1 MKVSVTQLC
10 PTLCDP
16 MDCSP
21 PGCFVQEIFH
31 IILVG
36 QKDHLEKRM
45 VTHSSNL
52 AWRSPWTEVPG
63 RLQSMGSQRAGHT
76 GRFVVSVTPLVLITS
91 EAGKEKQVSGFKGLT
106 M

>member
-1 MKVSVTQLC
+1 
-10 PTLCDP
+10 

-21 PGCFVQEIFH
+21 PGSFVHEIFH
-31 IILVG
+31 IIIVG

-45 VTHSSNL
+45 ATHSSNL
-52 AWRSPWTEVPG
+52 AWRIPWKEVPG
-63 RLQSMGSQRAGHT
+63 GLSSTGSQRAGHWWST
-76 GRFVVSVTPLVLITS
+76 VRLAVSVTPLVLITS